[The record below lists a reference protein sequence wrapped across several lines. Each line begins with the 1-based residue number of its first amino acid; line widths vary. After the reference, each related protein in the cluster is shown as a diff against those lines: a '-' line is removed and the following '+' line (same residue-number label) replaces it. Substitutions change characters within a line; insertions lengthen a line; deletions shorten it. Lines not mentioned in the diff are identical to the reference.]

1 MDLANTSTIDLSQIK
16 AEAERLGFSAC
27 GIVRAEAVDAATQ
40 TVYEQYQADG
50 RLADMDYLARYPHL
64 RFDPTQ
70 LLPGCRTIV
79 CVALNYYPAQ
89 PLPADTYQIAYYA
102 YGRDYHDVLRT
113 RLHQLADAITGGNP
127 SAYRVCTDTAPILE
141 RYWAVRS
148 GIGFIGRNHTL
159 IIPRLGSY
167 FFLGEIL
174 TTLETN
180 PQPVNPELSLARQAS
195 CTHCHRCIDACPT
208 GALRADGT
216 FDARLC
222 LSYLTIEHRGPFT
235 PEQQQMVASQP
246 TPYYIYGCDRCQQA
260 CPHNCRP
267 VPTAIPELQP
277 HPMLHTMTPERWQQL
292 TPDDYR
298 LLFKGSAVKRAKYD
312 GLVRNIQAVALGPK
326 PVPSL

>member
-1 MDLANTSTIDLSQIK
+1 M
-16 AEAERLGFSAC
+16 
-27 GIVRAEAVDAATQ
+27 AEAVDPSTQ

-79 CVALNYYPAQ
+79 CVALNYFPTQ
-89 PLPADTYQIAYYA
+89 PLPDDTYQIAYYA

-113 RLHQLADAITGGNP
+113 RLHQLADVITGGNP

-174 TTLETN
+174 TTFDVHTHTSTTD
-180 PQPVNPELSLARQAS
+180 LSRMQEACSR
-195 CTHCHRCIDACPT
+195 CHRCVDACPT
-208 GALRADGT
+208 EALRADGT

-235 PEQQQMVASQP
+235 PHQQKMVASQP
-246 TPYYIYGCDRCQQA
+246 APYYIYGCDRCQRC
-260 CPHNCRP
+260 CPHNHRP
-267 VPTAIPELQP
+267 TPTSEPLLEPNPQLY
-277 HPMLHTMTPERWQQL
+277 TMTPTRWQQL
-292 TPDDYR
+292 SREQYQQ
-298 LLFKGSAVKRAKYD
+298 LFSHSAVKRAKYE
-312 GLVRNIQAVALGPK
+312 GLMRNIQCIACHTESK
-326 PVPSL
+326 